1 MSRSRR
7 PSRRGFLAATIGAA
21 ALAALPVRAQQIGG
35 VAVVDQERMFRQSA
49 FGAQLL
55 SEIDVQGD
63 ELAAENREIEA
74 ALTAEERGLTE
85 ARAELDPAEFRDRAR
100 VFDEKVRR
108 LRAEQDAKARAL
120 ADLQEDAR
128 ETFVRRVSPIL
139 SALLAEIGAD
149 VLLDRRMVLTAG
161 AGVDITDRAIAR
173 IDETLAAEEADGAGA
188 GTPPAAT
195 DASD

>member
-1 MSRSRR
+1 MS
-7 PSRRGFLAATIGAA
+7 
-21 ALAALPVRAQQIGG
+21 AQPIGG

-55 SEIDVQGD
+55 SEIDAQGD

-74 ALTAEERGLTE
+74 TLTAEERSLTE

-128 ETFVRRVSPIL
+128 ATFVRRVSPVL

-161 AGVDITDRAIAR
+161 TGVDITDRAIAR

-188 GTPPAAT
+188 ETPPAAT